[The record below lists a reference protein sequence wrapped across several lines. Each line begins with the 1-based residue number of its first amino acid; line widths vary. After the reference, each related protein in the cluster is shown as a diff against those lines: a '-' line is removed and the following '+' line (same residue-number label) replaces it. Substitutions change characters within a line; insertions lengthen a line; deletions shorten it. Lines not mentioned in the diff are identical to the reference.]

1 MLGGYGKPL
10 DYPFSVIMRA
20 YIGSCCDSAA
30 SNTMTI
36 AYMLDSSGFV
46 SLFSYATIPYG
57 FLADIF
63 IFRQK
68 FIPVQLICAIF
79 IVTVTI
85 AVAYIKL

>member
-1 MLGGYGKPL
+1 MSSVIAIVQALLGEGLPL
-10 DYPFSVIMRA
+10 DYSMNVILRA
-20 YIGSCCDSAA
+20 YIGSCFDSGA
-30 SNTMTI
+30 SYSCTI

-68 FIPVQLICAIF
+68 FIPV
-79 IVTVTI
+79 
-85 AVAYIKL
+85 